1 MRRFRLRTKRVYY
14 HKAED
19 IEELGVEFVGSDI
32 DSSNYMKI
40 SCPNISQSKP
50 SR

>member
-19 IEELGVEFVGSDI
+19 IEELEVEFVGSEA
-32 DSSNYMKI
+32 DSSNNMKI
-40 SCPNISQSKP
+40 SCPNICQSKP